1 MTMSEGQHPDLFQE
15 AVQICA
21 RDALQFAS
29 ALVGVR
35 RILVQHQAARERLQA
50 EQNEKAKRAL
60 KAHARA
66 ELAAARA
73 RWAPA
78 NDPQW
83 LRGAGLLD
91 VGAAW
96 GAALPYADPASE
108 RFERSAQA
116 TVEKCESRLRNLH
129 PYGMARYDRLRADG
143 MGPVDA
149 MQEAVPLFRRPA
161 ESYAQRAPVRPGL
174 GPGAGLGHS
183 WGAAVYHPTRA
194 DFETELQRQ
203 RGAQIVDRFQARAA
217 RDGLQPL
224 DLDEQRVALESATNL
239 RDDVIR
245 GAVHAA
251 PVVPTPRQ
259 RSWLQEFPFP
269 IKEVV
274 AAAASGK
281 QTATRGRG
289 TPSQVARTA
298 RPAQPPH

>member
-1 MTMSEGQHPDLFQE
+1 MSDGQHPDLFQE
-15 AVQICA
+15 AALIGA

-29 ALVGVR
+29 VLVTVR
-35 RILVQHQAARERLQA
+35 RVLVQHKAERERLRA

-60 KAHARA
+60 KARART

-91 VGAAW
+91 VAAAW
-96 GAALPYADPASE
+96 GAAVPYADPASE
-108 RFERSAQA
+108 RFEQSAQA
-116 TVEKCESRLRNLH
+116 AVGKCESRLRDLH

-143 MGPVDA
+143 MGPVEA

-161 ESYAQRAPVRPGL
+161 ESYAQRAPLRPEL
-174 GPGAGLGHS
+174 GPGDGLGHS
-183 WGAAVYHPTRA
+183 WGAAVHHPTRA
-194 DFETELQRQ
+194 DFETEVQRR
-203 RGAQIVDRFQARAA
+203 RGAQIIDGFQARAA

-224 DLDEQRVALESATNL
+224 DLEEQRVALESVTNL

-251 PVVPTPRQ
+251 PVVPSPRQ
-259 RSWLQEFPFP
+259 RPWLQEFPFP

-281 QTATRGRG
+281 QTPVQGAG
-289 TPSQVARTA
+289 TPSQVARSA